1 MGILKWEF
9 WSDSKPTNIALLYR
23 FRIPRREILSLEM
36 QPEWTS
42 SLKQL
47 PWDKSLLIPEFIP
60 IWQKKKEFGEIP
72 QGLEW
77 RVATE
82 SEPEYSVSWHGLDLL
97 PCPFTGEEPLVS
109 YSGSRILCP
118 PYEATIISIQ
128 TTMVAQISWTNAKQ
142 LRDAWNTRYDHHLP
156 AIQKPVWKKSN
167 REITA
172 IEKLLFNK

>member
-1 MGILKWEF
+1 
-9 WSDSKPTNIALLYR
+9 
-23 FRIPRREILSLEM
+23 M

-60 IWQKKKEFGEIP
+60 IWQKKKEFGKIP

-97 PCPFTGEEPLVS
+97 PCPFT
-109 YSGSRILCP
+109 
-118 PYEATIISIQ
+118 
-128 TTMVAQISWTNAKQ
+128 
-142 LRDAWNTRYDHHLP
+142 
-156 AIQKPVWKKSN
+156 
-167 REITA
+167 
-172 IEKLLFNK
+172 